1 MNYRDFFFFIYIY
14 ILEGLTILST
24 EASIEAMNTDL
35 FHAGLACAV
44 VQSPLHF
51 WVSGTLIYTS
61 LLQSVLVV
69 QEPIHQLLNLGN
81 KINRGMDSD
90 ITDTTH
96 S

>member
-1 MNYRDFFFFIYIY
+1 
-14 ILEGLTILST
+14 
-24 EASIEAMNTDL
+24 MNTDL

-81 KINRGMDSD
+81 KINRAMDSD
-90 ITDTTH
+90 ITDTIR